1 MKAIPTTG
9 LAALFPEHCSC
20 TRRTKRRGA
29 RGYWQ
34 IVRQRRAGPSSSGTL
49 HHKSLD
55 SRRQLCEE
63 IRCLYE
69 EISVKAHGED
79 NFVIDCEENG
89 LNPSP
94 GDAASGNDA
103 AVLEPIPEA
112 AASATTRL
120 LASKK
125 KRKIVCKLAGVE
137 VVSEKIKAHLG
148 IIAAALVS
156 DMSYDLRGAVAK
168 DPRIERRCIMP
179 RKQLEKEILR
189 KYKAEMSQKRKD
201 KLVLM
206 NAVSKLSISG
216 LSSKAYCTL
225 RAVLNDMGLRAVLPS
240 EKDLRQVRGELF
252 KLCVADLQI
261 FPTPDGWFVSPRAVV
276 EMEILRLMQ
285 QVDGESGRNVG
296 IGPDDGH
303 RWQDHF
309 NVKITLDA
317 RRITKRTS
325 QTEVML
331 LIIPKGQDGV
341 DCCQKAISI
350 RTVGIWMGKD
360 SGANV
365 QANMGPFFK
374 EIASLEQDG
383 VLFCPHEGKLLGIW
397 ERYQERTQEDR
408 DEMNLRKVTLT
419 FWHGADM
426 AAQCAVLGHGCSG
439 HHYCGHCNA
448 HRDER
453 HIPYELHKV
462 QSDINFQELANELD
476 MFPKTLYSI
485 NAAADDKKV
494 LHLSEDGLR
503 ACTRE
508 STICEES
515 VGCNAGVDVAMGEAG
530 EAAEMRRPAKR
541 RRGERQA
548 IVKMSGVCKGPNA
561 AVLKQL
567 VGWQKEH
574 LDSCC
579 CSECLVP
586 ANTGSGDSPAR
597 LRQGV
602 NLAHR
607 ALAVPLASAL
617 PLLCPALPDANH

>member
-103 AVLEPIPEA
+103 AVMEPIPEA

-125 KRKIVCKLAGVE
+125 KRKVVCKLAGVE

-252 KLCVADLQI
+252 KLCVTDLQI
-261 FPTPDGWFVSPRAVV
+261 F
-276 EMEILRLMQ
+276 
-285 QVDGESGRNVG
+285 
-296 IGPDDGH
+296 
-303 RWQDHF
+303 
-309 NVKITLDA
+309 
-317 RRITKRTS
+317 RR
-325 QTEVML
+325 QT
-331 LIIPKGQDGV
+331 
-341 DCCQKAISI
+341 
-350 RTVGIWMGKD
+350 
-360 SGANV
+360 
-365 QANMGPFFK
+365 
-374 EIASLEQDG
+374 
-383 VLFCPHEGKLLGIW
+383 
-397 ERYQERTQEDR
+397 
-408 DEMNLRKVTLT
+408 
-419 FWHGADM
+419 
-426 AAQCAVLGHGCSG
+426 
-439 HHYCGHCNA
+439 
-448 HRDER
+448 
-453 HIPYELHKV
+453 
-462 QSDINFQELANELD
+462 
-476 MFPKTLYSI
+476 
-485 NAAADDKKV
+485 
-494 LHLSEDGLR
+494 
-503 ACTRE
+503 
-508 STICEES
+508 
-515 VGCNAGVDVAMGEAG
+515 AGSS
-530 EAAEMRRPAKR
+530 
-541 RRGERQA
+541 RRGLWWRWRFCA
-548 IVKMSGVCKGPNA
+548 
-561 AVLKQL
+561 
-567 VGWQKEH
+567 
-574 LDSCC
+574 
-579 CSECLVP
+579 
-586 ANTGSGDSPAR
+586 
-597 LRQGV
+597 
-602 NLAHR
+602 
-607 ALAVPLASAL
+607 
-617 PLLCPALPDANH
+617 